1 MSKNKNNVDSISGL
15 SVKEI
20 KSKIVVYKKE
30 LFNLRFQKSLGDLKN
45 TSRFSSV
52 RKDIARLNTELRT
65 RVSIKEG
72 E

>member
-1 MSKNKNNVDSISGL
+1 MSKNKKNVDSISDF

-20 KSKIVVYKKE
+20 KSKIVIYKKE

-52 RKDIARLNTELRT
+52 RKNIARLNTELRT
-65 RVSIKEG
+65 RVSVR
-72 E
+72 